1 MDIKSLWCFAEVAGV
16 IGEESAE
23 LELGKVSC
31 AMSISSII
39 SAFIWKDSH
48 QGHSFWEKISR
59 GESPYNQTNTPEPT
73 KTLLPSFGDILHCA
87 EESCTVLNINGDN
100 FLIAFSDGSSDW
112 FHKSDLDEYKKEST
126 RAA

>member
-1 MDIKSLWCFAEVAGV
+1 MNIKSLKCFEEVARV

-31 AMSISSII
+31 LMSISSII
-39 SAFIWKDSH
+39 SAFIWKDSP
-48 QGHSFWEKISR
+48 QGHSFWVKISR
-59 GESPYNQTNTPEPT
+59 GESPYGQPNTPDPT
-73 KTLLPSFGDILHCA
+73 KTLPPSFGDVLHCV
-87 EESCTVLNINGDN
+87 EEPCTVLNTNGDN